1 MEKEDLKEP
10 LLRSSESVIDDF
22 HRSFVNKGAK
32 TKTVS
37 LKIIPTKSSSSSSS
51 LEAVIEGQ
59 RGVESV
65 SASLVEGKVVIVYR
79 PELVTVCQL

>member
-10 LLRSSESVIDDF
+10 RLLSSESVIDDF
-22 HRSFVNKGAK
+22 HRSLVNKGAK
-32 TKTVS
+32 TKKVS

-65 SASLVEGKVVIVYR
+65 SASLVSEECV
-79 PELVTVCQL
+79 QN